1 MRTASGKFG
10 GQSMAGRLARVL
22 VCAPDTAGWSDPL
35 RANAWREL
43 GYLKTPDPDL
53 ARAQHE
59 ALRRHL
65 EDAGAE
71 VLVLPAAQDLSLD
84 AVYAHDASFV
94 TDHGAVLMRMG
105 KPARR
110 PEPARHAAVLEA
122 AGIPVLG
129 SIEAPGTTEAGDLV
143 WLDAGTLLAGQGYRT
158 NQAGIAQLRALLRPR
173 GIDVIPAPLPY
184 GAGPDA
190 CLHLMSLMSVLDERT
205 LLVDLAW
212 LAVQTVE
219 LLRERGFA
227 TIEVDE
233 SERRTLACN
242 VLALGVGRVVAIAEN
257 VLTNRRLTERGFD
270 VRTFPGSE
278 ISHNGSGGPTCL
290 TRPLL
295 RL

>member
-1 MRTASGKFG
+1 MRFG

-22 VCAPDTAGWSDPL
+22 ICAPDAAGWHDPL
-35 RANAWREL
+35 RANGWREL
-43 GYLKTPDPDL
+43 GYLEAPNADL
-53 ARAQHE
+53 ARSQHA

-65 EDAGAE
+65 EEAAAE
-71 VLVLPAAQDLSLD
+71 ILELPAAPDLSLD
-84 AVYAHDASFV
+84 AVYAHDASLV

-110 PEPARHAAVLEA
+110 PEPARHAAFLAA
-122 AGIPVLG
+122 AGIPILG
-129 SIEAPGTTEAGDLV
+129 AIEAPGTAEAGDLV
-143 WLDAGTLLAGQGYRT
+143 WLDAASLLAGHSYRT
-158 NQAGIAQLRALLRPR
+158 NESVIAQLRALLRPR
-173 GIDVIPAPLPY
+173 GVEVIPAPLPH

-190 CLHLMSLMSVLDERT
+190 CLHLMSLISVLDERT

-219 LLRERGFA
+219 LLRDRGFA
-227 TIEVDE
+227 TIEIDE

-242 VLALGVGRVVAIAEN
+242 VLALGTGRVVAVAEN
-257 VLTNRRLTERGFD
+257 VRTNGRMTERGFD

-295 RL
+295 RLY